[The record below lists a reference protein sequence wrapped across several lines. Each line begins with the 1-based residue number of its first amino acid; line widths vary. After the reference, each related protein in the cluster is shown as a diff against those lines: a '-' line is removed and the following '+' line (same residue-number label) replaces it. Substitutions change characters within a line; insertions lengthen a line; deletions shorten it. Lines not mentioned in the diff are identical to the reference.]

1 MKENLFKNVKMYLF
15 MLFFIIFIL
24 FFIKIIYKEK
34 EIFKKNDTIRI
45 EKLFDNINLKE
56 ELLIISMEDLKN
68 NFSTNKYFY
77 RENPTPYEKL
87 QALLNLQ
94 QKNSFY
100 SNIGYTLSSG
110 KYKSNYI
117 LTNEGSLNKKEYFHK
132 HNFNENN
139 LQNFLTISSDNNNFN
154 FLITN
159 KSYLKDNNFWIITI
173 DRNKFFKE
181 LYDDVNGKWYIG
193 IDDSLYAINQN
204 LKLNIN
210 QLKNPIKFK
219 TKILNLNLYYEPL
232 DLLHL
237 KNIFKEFFI
246 ISIILSIFFTGIL
259 YFIKFIEKPII
270 AFKNKI
276 EDLNKIDKRKNLKD
290 HILGVKKISSI
301 SDFTEKFQK
310 IYSSNM
316 KIILLEILNSDIS
329 TEELEKF
336 SQSKNFLKETFINEN
351 IEYIDIDYKS
361 ILFLITNEN
370 SSKVE
375 QTFVPIINK
384 IYTNFNINVIGSVS
398 KKIEIFTN
406 LSRSYLECKRLL
418 ENKYLFKDKELIFSD
433 NTEMKKIGIFYS
445 IKTESKLASKILN
458 NNFLGS
464 KKIIED
470 IFLDLDL
477 HTQTYKIKEF
487 TGLLYNTLNRV
498 IIQLKE
504 MNINIDYNKLNIDN
518 IARLKN
524 LEDIK
529 TELINIISIIYYER
543 KNLENEDDNLIKNRI
558 QEYIEKNYST
568 DFSLENLADHLGFS
582 FKYTS
587 ILFKKVMNSNFK
599 NYINFYRIKQAKVL
613 LEKNPEIKIKDL
625 AQLLGYNSSN
635 TFIKVF
641 KKYEGISPAQ
651 WKG

>member
-1 MKENLFKNVKMYLF
+1 MKDNLFKNVKMYLF
-15 MLFFIIFIL
+15 VLFFIIFTL

-77 RENPTPYEKL
+77 RENPTSYEKL

-117 LTNEGSLNKKEYFHK
+117 LTNEGSLDKKEYFYK

-204 LKLNIN
+204 LKLNID

-329 TEELEKF
+329 MEELEKF
-336 SQSKNFLKETFINEN
+336 SQSKNFLKTTFINEN

-361 ILFLITNEN
+361 ILFLVNNE
-370 SSKVE
+370 SSSDIE
-375 QTFVPIINK
+375 QTFFPIINK

-398 KKIEIFTN
+398 KKIEIFNN

-477 HTQTYKIKEF
+477 QTQTYKIKEF

-524 LEDIK
+524 LEEIK
-529 TELINIISIIYYER
+529 KELINIISIIYYER
-543 KNLENEDDNLIKNRI
+543 KNLENEDDNLMKNRI

-568 DFSLENLADHLGFS
+568 DFSLENLADHLGLS

-599 NYINFYRIKQAKVL
+599 NYINFYRIKQAKFL
-613 LEKNPEIKIKDL
+613 LEKNPELKIKDL

>member
-15 MLFFIIFIL
+15 MLFFVIFIL

-77 RENPTPYEKL
+77 RENPTSYEKL

-117 LTNEGSLNKKEYFHK
+117 LTNEGSLNKKKYFHK

-204 LKLNIN
+204 LKLDID

-370 SSKVE
+370 SSKIE

-398 KKIEIFTN
+398 KKIEIFNN

-529 TELINIISIIYYER
+529 KELINIISIIYYER
-543 KNLENEDDNLIKNRI
+543 KNLENEDDNL
-558 QEYIEKNYST
+558 
-568 DFSLENLADHLGFS
+568 
-582 FKYTS
+582 
-587 ILFKKVMNSNFK
+587 
-599 NYINFYRIKQAKVL
+599 
-613 LEKNPEIKIKDL
+613 
-625 AQLLGYNSSN
+625 
-635 TFIKVF
+635 
-641 KKYEGISPAQ
+641 
-651 WKG
+651 

>member
-1 MKENLFKNVKMYLF
+1 MKDNLFKNVKMYLF
-15 MLFFIIFIL
+15 VLFFIIFTL

-77 RENPTPYEKL
+77 RENPTSYEKL

-117 LTNEGSLNKKEYFHK
+117 LTNEGSLDKKEYFYK

-181 LYDDVNGKWYIG
+181 LYDDINGKWYIG

-204 LKLNIN
+204 LKLNID

-259 YFIKFIEKPII
+259 YFIKFIEKPIM

-329 TEELEKF
+329 MEELEKF
-336 SQSKNFLKETFINEN
+336 SQSKNFLKTTFINEN

-361 ILFLITNEN
+361 ILFLVNNE
-370 SSKVE
+370 SSSDIE
-375 QTFVPIINK
+375 QTFFPIINK

-398 KKIEIFTN
+398 KKIEIFNN

-477 HTQTYKIKEF
+477 QTQTYKIKEF

-524 LEDIK
+524 LEEIK
-529 TELINIISIIYYER
+529 KELINIISIIYYER
-543 KNLENEDDNLIKNRI
+543 KNLENEDDNLMKNRI

-568 DFSLENLADHLGFS
+568 DFSLENLADHLGLS

-599 NYINFYRIKQAKVL
+599 NYINFYRIKQAKFL
-613 LEKNPEIKIKDL
+613 LEKNPELKIKDL

>member
-1 MKENLFKNVKMYLF
+1 MKENIFKNVKIGIF
-15 MLFFIIFIL
+15 MLFSIIFIL

-34 EIFKKNDTIRI
+34 EILKKNDTIRI
-45 EKLFDNINLKE
+45 DKLFDNINLKE

-77 RENPTPYEKL
+77 RENPTSYEKL

-100 SNIGYTLSSG
+100 SNIGYTLASG
-110 KYKSNYI
+110 KYKFNYI
-117 LTNEGSLNKKEYFHK
+117 LTNEGIIDKKDYFHK
-132 HNFNENN
+132 YNFNENN
-139 LQNFLTISSDNNNFN
+139 LKKFLTISSDSNNFN

-159 KSYLKDNNFWIITI
+159 KSYLKDNNFWIITL

-181 LYDDVNGKWYIG
+181 LYDDINGKWYIG
-193 IDDSLYAINQN
+193 IDDSIYAINHN

-210 QLKNPIKFK
+210 QLRNPIKFK

-232 DLLHL
+232 NILYL

-246 ISIILSIFFTGIL
+246 ISIILSIFLIGIL

-301 SDFTEKFQK
+301 SDLTEKFQK

-329 TEELEKF
+329 MEELEKF

-361 ILFLITNEN
+361 ILFLINN
-370 SSKVE
+370 GSSKEIE
-375 QTFVPIINK
+375 QTFVPVINK
-384 IYTNFNINVIGSVS
+384 IYANFNINVIGSVS
-398 KKIEIFTN
+398 KKIEIFDN
-406 LSRSYLECKRLL
+406 LSKNYLECKRLL
-418 ENKYLFKDKELIFSD
+418 ENKYLFKDKELIFSN

-477 HTQTYKIKEF
+477 QTQTYKIKEF

-504 MNINIDYNKLNIDN
+504 MNIEIDYTKLNISN
-518 IARLKN
+518 ITKLKN

-529 TELINIISIIYYER
+529 KELINIISIIYYER
-543 KNLENEDDNLIKNRI
+543 KNIENEDDNLMKNKI

-568 DFSLENLADHLGFS
+568 DFSLENLADHLGLS

-599 NYINFYRIKQAKVL
+599 SYINFYRIKQAKYL
-613 LEKNPEIKIKDL
+613 LEKNPELKIKDL

-641 KKYEGISPAQ
+641 KKYEGVSPAQ